1 MTENGRF
8 SGGGTVGAGT
18 LGYSFG
24 YEGRPKAMRGRE
36 KPHRAAARQCAARE
50 RSRDEKG
57 HAEFSPRYSAAA
69 GRILDEALSA
79 ERGLELAEPIP
90 PGVLIS
96 SSGLSERRDCPSKYA
111 PCSMARL
118 W

>member
-18 LGYSFG
+18 LG
-24 YEGRPKAMRGRE
+24 EV
-36 KPHRAAARQCAARE
+36 AARQCAARK
-50 RSRDEKG
+50 RSGDEKG

-90 PGVLIS
+90 PGALIS

-111 PCSMARL
+111 PSSMARL